1 MPRKKDIFYALMITS
16 KVIQER
22 TLSYQSK
29 SKFGKL
35 EAAGIFNLE
44 TPYG

>member
-1 MPRKKDIFYALMITS
+1 
-16 KVIQER
+16 
-22 TLSYQSK
+22 LSYQSK

-44 TPYG
+44 TPYGW